1 MHRAK
6 RRRLSRP
13 PRDQCGVIDRSP
25 QSTLAYIKRNL
36 IMNMRTIPLFNRVL
50 VVMSSSVCALA
61 FAQSPTSPPPSPSPA
76 AAATL
81 TRPAHNCV
89 KPGQQPGRLA
99 SANQIKNYNAEVKA
113 YQDCLQTFVKVQSEL
128 VKLHSEVGN
137 AAVNE
142 FNDFVTEMKLKK
154 EEAAK

>member
-1 MHRAK
+1 M
-6 RRRLSRP
+6 
-13 PRDQCGVIDRSP
+13 
-25 QSTLAYIKRNL
+25 
-36 IMNMRTIPLFNRVL
+36 
-50 VVMSSSVCALA
+50 VMSSSVCALA
-61 FAQSPTSPPPSPSPA
+61 FAQSPTSPPPSPLPA
-76 AAATL
+76 EAATL

-142 FNDFVTEMKLKK
+142 YNDFVTEMKLKK

>member
-1 MHRAK
+1 
-6 RRRLSRP
+6 
-13 PRDQCGVIDRSP
+13 
-25 QSTLAYIKRNL
+25 
-36 IMNMRTIPLFNRVL
+36 MNMRTIPLLNRVL
-50 VVMSSSVCALA
+50 MVMSSSVCALA
-61 FAQSPTSPPPSPSPA
+61 FAQSPTSPSPSPA
-76 AAATL
+76 AAVAL

-142 FNDFVTEMKLKK
+142 YNDFVTEMKLKK
-154 EEAAK
+154 EESAK

>member
-1 MHRAK
+1 MR
-6 RRRLSRP
+6 
-13 PRDQCGVIDRSP
+13 
-25 QSTLAYIKRNL
+25 
-36 IMNMRTIPLFNRVL
+36 MRTLPLLNRVL
-50 VVMSSSVCALA
+50 MVMSASFFALA
-61 FAQSPTSPPPSPSPA
+61 FAQSPTSPSPA

-89 KPGQQPGRLA
+89 KPGPQPGRLA
-99 SANQIKNYNAEVKA
+99 STSQIKNYNAEVKA
-113 YQDCLQTFVKVQSEL
+113 YQDCLQIFVKAQADL

-142 FNDFVTEMKLKK
+142 YNDFVTEMKLKK